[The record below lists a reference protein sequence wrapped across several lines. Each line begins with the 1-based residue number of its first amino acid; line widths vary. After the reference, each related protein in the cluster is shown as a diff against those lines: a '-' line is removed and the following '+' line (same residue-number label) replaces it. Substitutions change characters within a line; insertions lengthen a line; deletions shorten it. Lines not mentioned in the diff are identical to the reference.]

1 MKSEKHSAAA
11 RQNLENWRQKVKR
24 GEAKPPK
31 SGKHGILSLL
41 RTGKAKNP
49 RVRRAIEA
57 YGERMVEE
65 FGGEKN
71 LTPGQFALIETQKTL
86 LGVILL
92 STIDI
97 MENGI
102 VADDEGATRPVVKAT
117 VAYSNA
123 LRQNQL
129 ALQDMAK
136 ESTPGKRSTLDKTL
150 AEIAAEKDQEEN
162 D

>member
-1 MKSEKHSAAA
+1 MKSEKHLAAA

-31 SGKHGILSLL
+31 PSKHGILSLL

-65 FGGEKN
+65 FGGVEK

-136 ESTPGKRSTLDKTL
+136 ESTPGKRSTLDETL
-150 AEIAAEKDQEEN
+150 AEIAAEKEQEE
-162 D
+162 DD

>member
-1 MKSEKHSAAA
+1 MKSEKHLAAA
-11 RQNLENWRQKVKR
+11 RKNLEDYRQKVKR
-24 GEAKPPK
+24 DEAKPPK

-49 RVRRAIEA
+49 RVRRAVEA

-65 FGGEKN
+65 VGGVEN

-92 STIDI
+92 STIDT

-102 VADDEGATRPVVKAT
+102 VGDDEGATRPVVKAT

-123 LRQNQL
+123 LMQNQL
-129 ALQDMAK
+129 ALQGMAK
-136 ESTPGKRSTLDKTL
+136 ESTPGKRSALDGIL
-150 AEIAAEKDQEEN
+150 DELVAEKDQEE

>member
-31 SGKHGILSLL
+31 PSKHGILSLL

-65 FGGEKN
+65 FGGVEN

-102 VADDEGATRPVVKAT
+102 VADDEGATRPVVTAT

-136 ESTPGKRSTLDKTL
+136 ETTPGKRSTLDKVLT
-150 AEIAAEKDQEEN
+150 EIAPEKEQQE
-162 D
+162 DD